1 MNIRNIGRTL
11 AIALIAISAAAC
23 TRIETGE
30 VGLRITYDKQIE
42 MQEIPAGKMPQT
54 LVGDVLTFPVRD
66 IGGSLE
72 DKRPLT
78 KDDVALKQVDLSYV
92 YSVSPTA
99 VAELWTKQPRSFHLM
114 NEKQGDTYLM
124 AVRMNTLVNN
134 ALYES
139 VRKYSTKEVNDK
151 RQAIEQDVTDIVAR
165 TLKNDKLE
173 GVLTLTSVQVRA
185 IDIPDSIRDSA
196 AAVVRSQNELAVA
209 ATQVEIAKKEAERM
223 AALASN
229 SGQSIAYMDAQAR
242 LNISEAV
249 KAGKVSTIV
258 IPHDFKGIVNVK

>member
-1 MNIRNIGRTL
+1 MNIRSFGRL
-11 AIALIAISAAAC
+11 AAIALIAVASAAC

-30 VGLRITYDKQIE
+30 VGLRVDFAKQVQ
-42 MQEIPAGKMPQT
+42 MQELQPGSWNQT
-54 LVGDVLTFPVRD
+54 VVGDVLTFPVRD
-66 IGGSLE
+66 IGGGLD

-78 KDDVALKQVDLSYV
+78 KDDVAMKQVDISYV
-92 YSVSPTA
+92 YGVNPTS
-99 VAELWTKQPRSFHLM
+99 VAELWTKQPRSFHFLD
-114 NEKQGDTYLM
+114 EKSGDTFLM
-124 AVRMNTLVNN
+124 AVRMQTLVNN

-139 VRKYSTKEVNDK
+139 VRKYTTKEVNDK
-151 RQAIEQDVTDIVAR
+151 RQAIEQDVQDIVAR
-165 TLKNDKLE
+165 TLKNDGLD

-185 IDIPDSIRDSA
+185 MDIPDSIRDSA
-196 AAVVRSQNELAVA
+196 AAVVRSQNELAVKA
-209 ATQVEIAKKEAERM
+209 NEVEIAKKEAERM
-223 AALASN
+223 AALSQN

>member
-23 TRIETGE
+23 TRVETGE
-30 VGLRITYDKQIE
+30 VGLRVDMSKQVQMGE
-42 MQEIPAGKMPQT
+42 LMPGSWNQT

-92 YSVSPTA
+92 YGVSPTA
-99 VAELWTKQPRSFHLM
+99 VAELWTKQPRSFHFVDT
-114 NEKQGDTYLM
+114 KSGDTFLM
-124 AVRMNTLVNN
+124 AVRMQTLVNN
-134 ALYES
+134 ALYEA
-139 VRKYSTKEVNDK
+139 VRKYGTTEVNDK
-151 RQAIEQDVTDIVAR
+151 RQAIEQDVNDIVAR

-185 IDIPDSIRDSA
+185 IDLPDNIRDSA
-196 AAVVRSQNELAVA
+196 AEVVRSQNMLAVKA
-209 ATQVEIAKKEAERM
+209 NEVAIAEKEAERM
-223 AALASN
+223 RALSAN

-249 KAGKVSTIV
+249 KLGKVSTIV
-258 IPHDFKGIVNVK
+258 VPHDFKGFVNVK